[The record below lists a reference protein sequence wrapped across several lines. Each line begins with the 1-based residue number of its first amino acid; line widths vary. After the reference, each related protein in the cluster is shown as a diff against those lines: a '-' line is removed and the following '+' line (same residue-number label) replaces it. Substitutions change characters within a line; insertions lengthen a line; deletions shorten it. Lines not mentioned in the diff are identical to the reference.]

1 MRVDYATRTG
11 SGNGGRRDVC
21 GAPSG
26 VKYGKALAASVQKR
40 HQLRVNYQFRRSIFQ
55 LSCPEDVPVF
65 QAPLVE
71 FAIGPFP
78 RQNVEIS

>member
-1 MRVDYATRTG
+1 M
-11 SGNGGRRDVC
+11 C

-40 HQLRVNYQFRRSIFQ
+40 HQLRVNYQFPFNISIVLKTFQCFRR
-55 LSCPEDVPVF
+55 LY
-65 QAPLVE
+65 AVE

>member
-1 MRVDYATRTG
+1 M
-11 SGNGGRRDVC
+11 C

-26 VKYGKALAASVQKR
+26 VKYGKALAASVQER
-40 HQLRVNYQFRRSIFQ
+40 HQLRVNYQFPFNIPM
-55 LSCPEDVPVF
+55 SCPEDVPVF

-78 RQNVEIS
+78 RQTVEIS